1 MTMMDKV
8 NAGVNSLTNAVFDRE
23 APSYLE
29 ATAAYSIVAQGRLI
43 NSLLSVM
50 YNHARDPELRK
61 LVYQSLEEHNKV
73 TVEMCERLLKETGG
87 ELPRFDFQQRHL
99 RDTPLD
105 IPPDARLTDEE
116 IILALATVAKGAQM
130 ALLGALHQSY
140 QPNIAMAYR
149 QRLDEGLDFD
159 YRILQLALNRGWLP
173 HLDKVKH

>member
-8 NAGVNSLTNAVFDRE
+8 NAGVNSVTNAIFDRE

-61 LVYQSLEEHNKV
+61 LVRRSLEEHNKA
-73 TVEMCERLLKETGG
+73 TVDMCERMLKENGG
-87 ELPRFDFQQRHL
+87 ELPRFDFQQRNLH
-99 RDTPLD
+99 DTPLD
-105 IPPDARLTDEE
+105 IPPDARLSDEE
-116 IILALATVAKGAQM
+116 IILTLGTIAKGAQM
-130 ALLGALHQSY
+130 AVLGALHQSY

-149 QRLDEGLDFD
+149 QRLDDGLDFD
-159 YRILQLALNRGWLP
+159 YQIVQLALKRGWLP